1 MNSWTRKLAALLTGS
16 LLLPIGGEVAASIM
30 KGDQFNVARAGISV
44 GVIGAAALALAL
56 ARPRQIPARVVM
68 SMFLIVAGLGTAVFG
83 FLLTA
88 TPEMIEDG
96 FVSDVV
102 GASALCVGLFILSA
116 GVLLL
121 SEHRRSLPLE
131 ALALVSDADPP
142 AIPFQLQLP
151 PGHVKVT
158 KFPGYRAESH
168 DAVVELSRK
177 RMSVK
182 DLHYLAYH
190 VNHAPV
196 FRMDLLD
203 DPDLGR
209 FHEIVSP
216 ESRRASYDKHGRTLD
231 RLMAKLN
238 ADFRE
243 MDSGVLIRLVLDVE
257 RGAIYYF
264 LVHSESG
271 RYLVGVTLDQD
282 MVHVTDGKL
291 AALVDEVRVHIGAPR
306 IPELER

>member
-16 LLLPIGGEVAASIM
+16 LLLPIGGEVAASII

-44 GVIGAAALALAL
+44 AVIGVAAMALAF

-68 SMFLIVAGLGTAVFG
+68 SVFLIVAGLGTAAFG

-88 TPEMIEDG
+88 TPEVIQDG

-102 GASALCVGLFILSA
+102 GAAALCVGLFILSA

-121 SEHRRSLPLE
+121 SEHRKSLPLE
-131 ALALVSDADPP
+131 ALALVGDAEPP
-142 AIPFQLQLP
+142 PIPIQLA

-158 KFPGYRAESH
+158 KFSGYRAESH
-168 DAVVELSRK
+168 DRVVEIVRRK
-177 RMSVK
+177 MSVK
-182 DLHYLAYH
+182 DLHYLAYY
-190 VNHAPV
+190 VNRTCV

-209 FHEIVSP
+209 FHEIVNP
-216 ESRRASYDKHGRTLD
+216 DSRRASYDKHGKALD
-231 RLMAKLN
+231 RMMAKLN
-238 ADFRE
+238 TDFRE
-243 MDSGVLIRLVLDVE
+243 LDSGVLIRLVLDVE

-264 LVHSESG
+264 LVHQESG
-271 RYLVGVTLDQD
+271 RFLVGVTLDQD

-291 AALVDEVRVHIGAPR
+291 ADLVDDIRVHIGAPR